1 MNDGG
6 QRKNM
11 GDVMTI
17 MATISLDAFCL
28 LTKYRYKHFSQ
39 TLNFLSL
46 HPLKNSAQFS
56 SFR

>member
-28 LTKYRYKHFSQ
+28 LTKYRYKHFS
-39 TLNFLSL
+39 
-46 HPLKNSAQFS
+46 HPELLKSSPFEKFSAVF
-56 SFR
+56 